1 MDALIIN
8 CVARF
13 STVEK
18 AQEIEAYFQAN
29 PIPSSSRKISQ
40 IVESIRNTGT
50 MLNRVR
56 ESNLAKP
63 TFW

>member
-18 AQEIEAYFQAN
+18 AQEIETYFQAN

-40 IVESIRNTGT
+40 IVESIRNTGS

-56 ESNLAKP
+56 ESNLARA